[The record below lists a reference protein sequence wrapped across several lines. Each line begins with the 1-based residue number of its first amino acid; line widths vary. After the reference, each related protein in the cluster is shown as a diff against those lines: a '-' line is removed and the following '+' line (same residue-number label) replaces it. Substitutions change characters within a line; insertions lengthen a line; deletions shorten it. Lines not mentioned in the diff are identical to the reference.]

1 MTEWPLVDV
10 ATGTTVLKIPGETYE
25 GTVLSRPNRFL
36 VYVSCGNE
44 TVMCHLHDPGRL
56 KELIYP
62 GNRVLFRNASGVRTK
77 YSITAALFD
86 GKWILTDTRF
96 HNEIASRFLD
106 RKCISEVK
114 YGNHRIDFKCGN
126 IFVEVKGGTLYEDG
140 YATFPDAPTTRGC
153 DHLRILLEL
162 KASLGNSMLIVLFFN
177 PEPSLFRPNRKTDP
191 QFSRLFY
198 SCLENGVR
206 IKIFKFGFYEN
217 EVVYKGEIGISQ
229 Q

>member
-1 MTEWPLVDV
+1 MSEWPLADV
-10 ATGTTVLKIPGETYE
+10 ETGTTVLKIPGESYE
-25 GTVLSRPNRFL
+25 GTIISRPNRFL
-36 VYVSCGNE
+36 VHVSYKNE
-44 TVMCHLHDPGRL
+44 TIICHLHDPGRL

-62 GNRVLFRNASGVRTK
+62 GNRVLFRDSSGVRTK
-77 YSITAALFD
+77 YSITAAFLD

-96 HNEIASRFLD
+96 HNAIASRFLD

-140 YATFPDAPTTRGC
+140 YATFPDAPTVRGT

-177 PEPSLFRPNRKTDP
+177 PEPLLFRPNRKTDP
-191 QFSRLFY
+191 EFSRLFY

-206 IKIFKFGFYEN
+206 IRIFKFGFYEN
-217 EVVYKGEIGISQ
+217 EVVYKGEISIFQ